1 MPEQAVSVS
10 ELLRSIGKAAAGDHH
25 VDNYARAMKGF
36 VRKVTSV
43 LAIGGDTISLVLEDE
58 NILKVGTRT
67 LEPEMGN
74 RAFDLPILQRG
85 TRKLKYFSHNY
96 VFHYFIQP
104 RAETY
109 FPDAQY
115 WEFVKDVARQ
125 GYWFSDPGKRN
136 AGYYRA
142 ANRIALIDPWAV
154 VKLPQDRGA
163 S

>member
-1 MPEQAVSVS
+1 MAEQSVTVS
-10 ELLRSIGKAAAGDHH
+10 ELLRSIDKADAGDHN
-25 VDNYARAMKGF
+25 VATYARAMKGF
-36 VRKVTSV
+36 MRKATSV
-43 LAIGGDTISLVLEDE
+43 LAIGGDTVSLILEDGD
-58 NILKVGTRT
+58 ILKVGTRT

-96 VFHYFIQP
+96 IFHYFIQP

-109 FPDAQY
+109 ITDAQY
-115 WEFVKDVARQ
+115 WGFVKDVARQ
-125 GYWFSDPGKRN
+125 GYWFTDPGKRN